1 LADVVTTDK
10 ELKVIVEMPGI
21 NKEDIKVN
29 AYDNSVEISTK
40 ENAQRKYHRIV
51 ELPAEADIDTVKST
65 YKNGILEITFS
76 KKAKPK
82 GKEIKVE

>member
-1 LADVVTTDK
+1 
-10 ELKVIVEMPGI
+10 MPGI

>member
-1 LADVVTTDK
+1 MGFLVLSSTRLAILPRVQ
-10 ELKVIVEMPGI
+10 
-21 NKEDIKVN
+21 
-29 AYDNSVEISTK
+29 ISTK